1 VKDKKSISSFLSGNS
16 TDEQKKALHDW
27 LIENENSEL
36 TDEFF
41 ESAWINTYKK
51 DIHNIDKTS
60 IFNKVLKEV
69 NLEEE
74 AAPTIK
80 NRALHQY
87 KKRGVLP
94 AFTIGLN
101 LIIALTIGY
110 FMSIPA
116 EPINTQQELVQI
128 TKQTERGYRSF
139 FTLKDGTKVTLN
151 SESKLVYDESYGF
164 DQRIVHLE
172 GEAFFEVAEDTTRP
186 FKVISKN
193 LTTVALGT
201 AFNVRDYSDEDD
213 ASIALAK
220 GKVKVNGT
228 NQIPNTEKQ
237 EPFILAPTEQI
248 TVNKNDMILVKGNFD
263 PKKLLLWKDEV
274 IHFNDTKLSDIIK
287 TLERWYDVNIILEGS
302 NPDKLNLEG
311 TGEFSRQSLESV
323 LNTLGYT
330 MGFSTEINQKQILI
344 KLTDN

>member
-1 VKDKKSISSFLSGNS
+1 MKDKKSTSSFLSGNS

-60 IFNKVLKEV
+60 IFDKISQEV
-69 NLEEE
+69 SLEEKL
-74 AAPTIK
+74 ARPPK
-80 NRALHQY
+80 NQVLHRY

-101 LIIALTIGY
+101 LIIALTLGY
-110 FMSIPA
+110 FLSIPNQS
-116 EPINTQQELVQI
+116 PSTQYELAQI
-128 TKQTERGYRSF
+128 TKQTQRGYRSS

-186 FKVISKN
+186 FKVISKS

-213 ASIALAK
+213 ASIALTK

-228 NQIPNTEKQ
+228 NQSPNTEKQ
-237 EPFILAPTEQI
+237 SPFILAPSELI
-248 TVNKNDMILVKGNFD
+248 TFDKNDMMLVKGNFE
-263 PKKLLLWKDEV
+263 PKKLLSWKDEV
-274 IHFNDTKLSDIIK
+274 IYFNDTKLSDIIK
-287 TLERWYDVNIILEGS
+287 TLERWYDVNIILKG
-302 NPDKLNLEG
+302 NAPNKLKLEG